1 MPARPT
7 RPAHDAGTADSRR
20 VHSPWL
26 LSLVLLAV
34 VAVVVACAPPARHSG
49 PPEGAAVRPTPTSS
63 SLAPV
68 RTGGTYVTP
77 GTRSTI
83 GGCDVFPR
91 DHVFHAS
98 IRSLPVRADSAAAI
112 AAVGPNRTIMAGFGS
127 GVWQGSRLGIPV
139 NIVDGSTSEWQRLML
154 SNLYAATSDGEWMPW
169 PENPRLEGWPS
180 SAWDRH
186 MVVVDRET
194 CLSWEAIQV
203 QPPWQNL
210 WAGALGRWWA
220 DKLVAID
227 LSSNTPRAGGT
238 VTASGLSIHAGL
250 VNYDD
255 VAAGEIDHVI
265 TMAFPVI
272 RSKAFVWPANGT
284 DGSSSNPAA
293 PQMGSWLR
301 LKPTV
306 DLSRL
311 GPQAKVIARALQ
323 DHGAIIGDSGPN
335 AALSGQPDTRWNDSD
350 LAGLAGLR
358 MSDFELVDP
367 TPMKVSDSSYQIR

>member
-1 MPARPT
+1 
-7 RPAHDAGTADSRR
+7 
-20 VHSPWL
+20 
-26 LSLVLLAV
+26 
-34 VAVVVACAPPARHSG
+34 
-49 PPEGAAVRPTPTSS
+49 
-63 SLAPV
+63 
-68 RTGGTYVTP
+68 
-77 GTRSTI
+77 
-83 GGCDVFPR
+83 VFPR

-98 IRSLPVRADSAAAI
+98 VRSLPVRADSAATI

-139 NIVDGSTSEWQRLML
+139 NVVDGSTSEWQRLML
-154 SNLYAATSDGEWMPW
+154 SNLYASTSDGEWMPW

-227 LSSNTPRAGGT
+227 LSSNTPRTGGT

-335 AALSGQPDTRWNDSD
+335 AALSGQPDTRWNDTD